1 VFFALIFVT
10 TTLSTIA
17 VLAQQ
22 GLYAALIWLPFPIGA
37 IGYVKARF
45 CPLVTK

>member
-1 VFFALIFVT
+1 M
-10 TTLSTIA
+10 A

-37 IGYVKARF
+37 IGYFKARF
-45 CPLVTK
+45 CPLETKRKQVAPGGESDA